1 MKFHCRRRK
10 TGPSWACFLAGSRA
24 VRTDLDLRLNAT
36 SLLLIPA
43 PLRCEGA
50 PNHCFTY
57 ESSFTYTFKMMA
69 SRACNVCFCGTQLN
83 NSVVI
88 CIMHCNYLICKP
100 SKKYVKEFFL
110 CNKVFECNRAAS
122 LWLKWEMSLKA
133 WISLPLC
140 LHVLNESCIC
150 LLSETDFWLRFGA

>member
-1 MKFHCRRRK
+1 MFIEHKEGLSSGCGPDLLTRTILMKFHCRRRK

-50 PNHCFTY
+50 PNRCFTY
-57 ESSFTYTFKMMA
+57 ESSFTYAFKMMA

-88 CIMHCNYLICKP
+88 CIMYCNYLICKP
-100 SKKYVKEFFL
+100 VRS
-110 CNKVFECNRAAS
+110 
-122 LWLKWEMSLKA
+122 M
-133 WISLPLC
+133 
-140 LHVLNESCIC
+140 
-150 LLSETDFWLRFGA
+150 